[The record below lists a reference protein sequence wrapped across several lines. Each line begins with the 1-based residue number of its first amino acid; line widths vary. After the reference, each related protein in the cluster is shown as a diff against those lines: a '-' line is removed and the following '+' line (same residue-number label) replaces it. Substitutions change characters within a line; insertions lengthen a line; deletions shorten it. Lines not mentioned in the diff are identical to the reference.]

1 VDDIGNRGIALL
13 SGKERLST
21 STAGPVAR
29 DVLPAR
35 ELACESFT
43 SSHLAPAA
51 HWFNLTSISH
61 CCRRVPKDCDSGRIV
76 PRLRGCL
83 PRPEELPDDSHCGI
97 YVQRCT
103 IFASRHLNNASAYP
117 LTG

>member
-1 VDDIGNRGIALL
+1 VDDIGSRRIALL

-29 DVLPAR
+29 DVLPA
-35 ELACESFT
+35 
-43 SSHLAPAA
+43 A

-61 CCRRVPKDCDSGRIV
+61 CCRRVPKHCDSGRIV

-103 IFASRHLNNASAYP
+103 IFAPRHLNNASAYP